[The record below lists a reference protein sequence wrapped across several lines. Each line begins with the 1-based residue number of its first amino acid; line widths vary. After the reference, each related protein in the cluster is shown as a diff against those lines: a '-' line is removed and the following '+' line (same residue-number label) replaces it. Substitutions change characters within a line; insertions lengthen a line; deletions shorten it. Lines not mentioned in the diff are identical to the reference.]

1 MWQGTGKKRGRRG
14 GKPAPKTKCMDTS
27 QPSSVLLSYVWD
39 RFVERVINEGG
50 KFLSLVC
57 IVLI

>member
-1 MWQGTGKKRGRRG
+1 
-14 GKPAPKTKCMDTS
+14 MDTS